1 MQNPRAIKHEWPTKL
16 KNPCILGKLY
26 LIYADRK
33 PTSIHSIVSREKIC
47 LLYNN
52 PSLWKIYFTRRYLCD
67 NVNNFVNVTIYGDV
81 IAFYTQSNRIYIA
94 SIRDSRVARCIGS
107 KSNSRYK

>member
-1 MQNPRAIKHEWPTKL
+1 MQNPRAINHEWAIKL
-16 KNPCILGKLY
+16 KKLQVLGKFY
-26 LIYADRK
+26 NVFNIRGPQTNIYSFDCIHRARK
-33 PTSIHSIVSREKIC
+33 FVSC
-47 LLYNN
+47 NN

-94 SIRDSRVARCIGS
+94 SILAWHDA
-107 KSNSRYK
+107 